1 MTDGCVQ
8 FNKNSWHYKATKF
21 VFERRLVDYADRPR
35 PINLCPYMRAVVFAT
50 ALIPFI
56 FMWRK
61 LPYRVQEFGWLVQ
74 VECIFMFL
82 VLAVSYGMNIADES
96 AGNDKFPPFNDL
108 VMYGF
113 LGGNLVGIV
122 GGALVFGVISLTEY
136 IKGRP
141 RKEHKTRGLVKT
153 YMASKHD
160 KICPCV
166 EFVDND

>member
-1 MTDGCVQ
+1 MNDGCVQ

-21 VFERRLVDYADRPR
+21 VFRSKLIAYADIPR

-61 LPYRVQEFGWLVQ
+61 LPYSIQNYAWLVQ

-82 VLAVSYGMNIADES
+82 VLCVAYGMNYADES
-96 AGNDKFPPFNDL
+96 VGNDKFPPFLDM
-108 VMYGF
+108 VGYGF
-113 LGGNLVGIV
+113 LGGNLIGII
-122 GGALVFGVISLTEY
+122 GGALLFGVVSLSDY
-136 IKGRP
+136 IKERP
-141 RKEHKTRGLVKT
+141 KKEHRTRGLVKT

>member
-1 MTDGCVQ
+1 MNDGCVQ

-21 VFERRLVDYADRPR
+21 VFRSKLIAYADIPR

-61 LPYRVQEFGWLVQ
+61 LPYSIQNYAWLVQ

-82 VLAVSYGMNIADES
+82 VLCVAYGMNYADES
-96 AGNDKFPPFNDL
+96 VGNDKFPPFLDM
-108 VMYGF
+108 VGYGF
-113 LGGNLVGIV
+113 LGGNLIGIV
-122 GGALVFGVISLTEY
+122 GGAFLFGVVSLTEY